1 MSDFIAQIRAV
12 LDTSKVES
20 QLNALKNQTIN
31 LNVELSGDGAKLTR
45 LFDSQM
51 SSMTSSATKAGQA
64 VGKNFSQG
72 IVTQAKEDQKLINQM
87 ANAREKSILK
97 SRQSEEKIN
106 FQQVKSMNRVLE
118 SRQKLISDY
127 SKKFEQGYYK
137 AQQASMQSQ
146 LEKFNGSNNKSL
158 ESAKKFATEFKDI
171 QSTLG
176 KHFDGTKKLSQD
188 ELVSYF
194 DKAQDA
200 AKKFRNEM
208 KVVASEAVKPFDS
221 LEASIASN
229 KTLTYLNNNTKAMKK
244 YGQAFKELSDKQK
257 LATSN
262 EELKH
267 YNAEYRNLV
276 STVQKEGLTGRSFG
290 DELKRGFNQIGQ
302 FVGTYAIFQKGIQT
316 LKQMLGA
323 VLDVDTAMTNLYK
336 VTDETSAKYNEFSN
350 NAGKTAKEVG
360 RSVSSYIT
368 QTSEWAKLGYSMDE
382 SANLSKISSIYA
394 NVGEVDDKTA
404 VSDLV
409 TVMKAYNVQY
419 DDALTIVDKYN
430 KLGNEFATSAKD
442 LGEGMSNAASMLSL
456 GGTDLN
462 KALALLTGGAEI
474 TQSAGEL
481 GNALKIGQMRIQG
494 MKGDLEALGEESDG
508 LESVSKIQTHI
519 LNLTK
524 GQVNIMNSLD
534 STKFRDYYD
543 ILEDV
548 SAVWDDLQQTER
560 ADLLET
566 MFGKNRGNQGA
577 AIIQAFQS
585 GQVQKAYEATLN
597 AEGSVLFSR
606 LKEQPIFRLF

>member
-276 STVQKEGLTGRSFG
+276 STVQKEG

-382 SANLSKISSIYA
+382 SANLSKISSI
-394 NVGEVDDKTA
+394 
-404 VSDLV
+404 
-409 TVMKAYNVQY
+409 
-419 DDALTIVDKYN
+419 
-430 KLGNEFATSAKD
+430 
-442 LGEGMSNAASMLSL
+442 
-456 GGTDLN
+456 
-462 KALALLTGGAEI
+462 
-474 TQSAGEL
+474 
-481 GNALKIGQMRIQG
+481 
-494 MKGDLEALGEESDG
+494 
-508 LESVSKIQTHI
+508 
-519 LNLTK
+519 
-524 GQVNIMNSLD
+524 
-534 STKFRDYYD
+534 
-543 ILEDV
+543 
-548 SAVWDDLQQTER
+548 
-560 ADLLET
+560 
-566 MFGKNRGNQGA
+566 
-577 AIIQAFQS
+577 
-585 GQVQKAYEATLN
+585 
-597 AEGSVLFSR
+597 
-606 LKEQPIFRLF
+606 

>member
-20 QLNALKNQTIN
+20 QLNALKNQTIK
-31 LNVELSGDGAKLTR
+31 LNVGLSGDGAKLTR

-51 SSMTSSATKAGQA
+51 SSMTSSATKAGQD
-64 VGKNFSQG
+64 VGKSFNQG

-146 LEKFNGSNNKSL
+146 LEKFNGSNSKSL
-158 ESAKKFATEFKDI
+158 ESAKKFAAEFKDI

-194 DKAQDA
+194 NKAQDA
-200 AKKFRNEM
+200 AKKFGNEM
-208 KVVASEAVKPFDS
+208 KVVASEAVKPFNS

-244 YGQAFKELSDKQK
+244 YGQAFKDLSDKQK

-267 YNAEYRNLV
+267 YNVEYRNLV

-290 DELKRGFNQIGQ
+290 DGLKRGFNQIGQ

-323 VLDVDTAMTNLYK
+323 VLDVDNAMIELRK
-336 VTDETSAKYNEFSN
+336 VSNASDLQLSTYFNEATESAKKYGSTISDVISS
-350 NAGKTAKEVG
+350 TADWS
-360 RSVSSYIT
+360 R
-368 QTSEWAKLGYSMDE
+368 LGYSLDDSKKLSDITTLYQRVGDNMTQEKASESLVSTLQGFKLNADE
-382 SANLSKISSIYA
+382 ATHIVDAFN
-394 NVGEVDDKTA
+394 EVDI
-404 VSDLV
+404 L
-409 TVMKAYNVQY
+409 
-419 DDALTIVDKYN
+419 
-430 KLGNEFATSAKD
+430 
-442 LGEGMSNAASMLSL
+442 AS
-456 GGTDLN
+456 
-462 KALALLTGGAEI
+462 
-474 TQSAGEL
+474 
-481 GNALKIGQMRIQG
+481 
-494 MKGDLEALGEESDG
+494 
-508 LESVSKIQTHI
+508 
-519 LNLTK
+519 
-524 GQVNIMNSLD
+524 
-534 STKFRDYYD
+534 
-543 ILEDV
+543 
-548 SAVWDDLQQTER
+548 
-560 ADLLET
+560 
-566 MFGKNRGNQGA
+566 
-577 AIIQAFQS
+577 
-585 GQVQKAYEATLN
+585 
-597 AEGSVLFSR
+597 
-606 LKEQPIFRLF
+606 